1 MGGNAFANELMIDN
15 NNYEDENLTD
25 GGNGMLNDYND
36 EDMLINDVDND
47 MQDMVQEADDHY
59 FYN

>member
-1 MGGNAFANELMIDN
+1 MGGNTFANELMIDT
-15 NNYEDENLTD
+15 NNYEDENLMD

-47 MQDMVQEADDHY
+47 MQDMVQEADDNY

>member
-1 MGGNAFANELMIDN
+1 MGGNAFANELMLDN
-15 NNYEDENLTD
+15 NNYEDENLMY

-47 MQDMVQEADDHY
+47 M
-59 FYN
+59 